1 MKIQIDGNDVQLIQE
16 GTEEVLF
23 KGTKKELE
31 QLLLDVKQ
39 IAEFIKVDIDADL
52 LIDDSDGGIAFETYQ
67 DFANKYDK

>member
-16 GTEEVLF
+16 GTEQVLF
-23 KGTKKELE
+23 NGTKEELE

-39 IAEFIKVDIDADL
+39 IAGFIQEDIDADL